1 MTQVDVDLGA
11 RSYPITIESGLLDRA
26 GNLIAQ
32 CTPRTTAVV
41 ITNTTVGP
49 LYYARL
55 AQSLHNAG
63 INVRC
68 ITLPDGEQHKTLPT
82 MADVYQQLVDLAI
95 DRRTPI
101 VALGGGVIGDM
112 AGFAAATFLRGVPF
126 INIPTTLLAQV
137 DSSVGGKTGVNL
149 PSGKNLVGAFYQ
161 PVAVLIDPDV
171 LHTLAERQFKAGI
184 AEVIKYGMILDRCL
198 AEHLHTT
205 MPQVL
210 ARDPDTLAHVIA
222 WCCRLKAQVTS
233 ADETERGLR
242 AVLNFGHTIG
252 HAIETLT
259 GYDACLHGE
268 AVAIGI
274 VAAARLSVALG
285 LCRPG
290 DQKQLE
296 QLVLAAG
303 LPLQLPPF
311 AAAQYLDVIMRDKKR
326 ANDTIN
332 FILMQAVGS
341 VIQQP
346 LDVARIEPHLE
357 ALLSAHPVRKEAP

>member
-26 GNLIAQ
+26 GSLIAQ
-32 CTPRTTAVV
+32 CTPRTAAVI

-49 LYYARL
+49 LYGRRL
-55 AQSLHNAG
+55 EQSLDRAG
-63 INVRC
+63 IHTHC
-68 ITLPDGEQHKTLPT
+68 ITLPDGEQHKTLTT
-82 MADVYQQLVDLAI
+82 MADVYRQLAALAV

-149 PSGKNLVGAFYQ
+149 PAGKNLVGAFYQ
-161 PVAVLIDPDV
+161 PTAVLIDPDL
-171 LHTLAERQFKAGI
+171 LHSLPVRQFRSGI
-184 AEVIKYGMILDRCL
+184 AEVIKYGAIMDHAL
-198 AEHLHTT
+198 AVHLREI

-210 ARDPDTLAHVIA
+210 ARDPAALAGVIA
-222 WCCRLKAQVTS
+222 WCCRLKAQVTG

-242 AVLNFGHTIG
+242 AILNFGHTIG

-268 AVAIGI
+268 AVAIGM
-274 VAAARLSVALG
+274 VAAARISVSLG
-285 LCRPG
+285 MCAPA
-290 DQKQLE
+290 DQQQLE
-296 QLVLAAG
+296 QLVHAAE
-303 LPLQLPPF
+303 LPRRLPPF
-311 AAAQYLDVIMRDKKR
+311 TSTQYLDVIMRDKKR
-326 ANDTIN
+326 TRDAITFVLLRGIGNVTP
-332 FILMQAVGS
+332 
-341 VIQQP
+341 QP
-346 LDVARIEPHLE
+346 LDAARIEAQLE
-357 ALLSAHPVRKEAP
+357 ALLCADPEQEEAR